1 MKIDILTLFPNMFD
15 GFLHESII
23 KRAIT
28 KEKVT
33 INIHDIRDYS
43 PFKNKQVDDYS
54 YGGGAG
60 MVLMCEPIFRAIED
74 LREDNTHVIM
84 LTPSGQTFNQRE
96 ASNLL
101 KYHHIILLCGHY
113 EGFDERIKTIVD
125 QEISIGN
132 FILTGGEIPAMAIT
146 DAVVRLI
153 DGVINKE
160 SLASESFNDDGLLD
174 YPVYTKPAEY
184 RGLKVPEVLLSGHHA
199 NIAKYRREMQIK
211 LTNMRKEKYH
221 E

>member
-74 LREDNTHVIM
+74 LREDDTHVIM

-101 KYHHIILLCGHY
+101 KYHHIILLCGHD